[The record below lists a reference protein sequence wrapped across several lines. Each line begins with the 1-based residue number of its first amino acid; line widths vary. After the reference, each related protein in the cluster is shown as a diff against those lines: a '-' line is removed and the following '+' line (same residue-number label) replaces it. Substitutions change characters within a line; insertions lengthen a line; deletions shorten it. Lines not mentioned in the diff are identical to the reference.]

1 MSEKQVH
8 SFEAETK
15 EILNLMVHSIYTHK
29 EIFLREL
36 ISNASDA
43 LDKARFESITKS
55 DKYKNIDDLKI
66 TIATNEETRVI
77 TISDNGIGM
86 TKDEVISHIGSIAR
100 SGTKLFLDKI
110 KDKNESKDSGI
121 DLIGQFGVGFYSA
134 FMVSDDIIIE
144 TRSVDSDKGV
154 RWQSIGDGTYTIEEI
169 DRDVEKRGTDIILKL
184 KDFDA
189 DDRDSNYADRYN
201 IKRLIQKYSDYVN
214 YPIMM
219 DMPKLKEKPED
230 KEEFESQ
237 IVNSMVSIWQKNK
250 NDIKK
255 EEYEDFYKAHF
266 HDYQEPFEVIH
277 TKVEGTLEYTALLFL
292 PKKSQFNFLAP
303 DNERGLDLYSR
314 NVFIMSKCKELLPEY
329 LRFVKGLVDSPDF
342 SLNISREV
350 LQHTGQLKKIASNI
364 EKKVLELLEKK
375 LKNEREDYEQF
386 WSEFGEALKVGIYSD
401 FSKKDTLSK
410 LLLFKSSEH
419 KDDYTTLAE
428 YVLRMKEGQEFIYYA
443 TGSDVA
449 SIEKL
454 PHLENLHTK
463 GYEVL
468 YFIDRVDEFM
478 VQMMREFDGKT
489 LRSVSQGSIESV
501 DSKEEKTIDAKT
513 NDILN
518 AIKDV
523 LGEAKVVEVQE
534 SERLT
539 DSAVC
544 LVSREGSMTF
554 NMAKVLAESGQDMF
568 GMSAERILEINTKHP
583 IFEKIKNEFD
593 SNKSSDLFKEYSELL
608 YDEACILEGI
618 KLDDPMLFA
627 KRMNTLLMK

>member
-55 DKYKNIDDLKI
+55 DKYKNINDLKI
-66 TIATNEETRVI
+66 TISTNEETRVI

-86 TKDEVISHIGSIAR
+86 TKDEVISNIGSIAR
-100 SGTKLFLDKI
+100 SGTKLFLDKL

-134 FMVSDDIIIE
+134 FMISDDIILE

-154 RWQSIGDGTYTIEEI
+154 RWQSTGDGTYTIEEI
-169 DRDVEKRGTDIILKL
+169 ERDIDKRGTDIILKL

-237 IVNSMVSIWQKNK
+237 IMNSMVSIWQKNK
-250 NDIKK
+250 NDITRV
-255 EEYEDFYKAHF
+255 EYDDFYKAHF
-266 HDYQEPFEVIH
+266 HDYQDPFEVIH
-277 TKVEGTLEYTALLFL
+277 TKVEGTIEYTALLFL

-303 DNERGLDLYSR
+303 DNERGLDLYCR

-375 LKNEREDYEQF
+375 LKNERESYEQF
-386 WSEFGEALKVGIYSD
+386 WSEFGESLKVGIYSD
-401 FSKKDTLSK
+401 FNKKDTLSK

-419 KDDYTTLAE
+419 KDDHTSLTE
-428 YVLRMKEGQEFIYYA
+428 YVSRMKEGQEFIYYA
-443 TGSDVA
+443 AGSDSA

-454 PHLENLHTK
+454 PHLENLRTK

-468 YFIDRVDEFM
+468 YFMDRVDEFM
-478 VQMMREFDGKT
+478 VQTMREFDGKT
-489 LRSVSQGSIESV
+489 LRSVSQGSFENS
-501 DSKEEKTIDAKT
+501 DSKEEKIIDAKT

-518 AIKDV
+518 AIKEV
-523 LGEAKVVEVQE
+523 LGETKVVEVTE

-539 DSAVC
+539 ESAVC

-568 GMSAERILEINTKHP
+568 GMGAERILEINIKHP

-627 KRMNTLLMK
+627 KRMNSLLMK